1 MYVDNFDWIHINV
14 DYVNCSILINEKGC
28 GFQSNF
34 SLWRIRITKYL
45 FFTEKLSF
53 VKIKIKLLYLKFS
66 SKKILSGTEV
76 FFRIQDPSLFFFFF
90 YWFEYGSGKFTCMD
104 RKVYPQAATLS
115 QCVQHFKWICKFLL
129 FRVT

>member
-14 DYVNCSILINEKGC
+14 DNVNCSILINEKGC

-66 SKKILSGTEV
+66 SQKILSGTEV
-76 FFRIQDPSLFFFFF
+76 FFRIQDPSLFF
-90 YWFEYGSGKFTCMD
+90 
-104 RKVYPQAATLS
+104 
-115 QCVQHFKWICKFLL
+115 LL
-129 FRVT
+129 FTDLNMDPANLHAWIGRYTRRPQPCPNVYNILNEFVNFYSLE